1 MKKIISILTLVLL
14 MLVFAC
20 GCSQEPKTQTPA
32 DTVTTE
38 ETEEVTTEEP
48 TTEEATET
56 NTEKPTETGRLPYTD
71 IELVDYVPE
80 SRFTVEEF
88 NSYFTSLNFLS
99 DENKN
104 LFSTALDIYYIFD
117 VDSESYHNER
127 YLWLKNNYDVEIEI
141 GENYYIRSGMNFQS
155 FSDYIYSCFV
165 ETEAIKLLER
175 ETYVNYNGEL
185 CICEIGRGTDPFFYD
200 IRFELI
206 SENENEINFKGIARY
221 LDFEHWDNPDEYAT
235 IKEYNYKIIMTEN
248 GWRFSQF
255 ALWN

>member
-56 NTEKPTETGRLPYTD
+56 NTEKPTGKLPYTD
-71 IELVDYVPE
+71 IELVDYIPE
-80 SRFTVEEF
+80 SQFTAEGF
-88 NSYFTSLNFLS
+88 NSYFSSLNFLS
-99 DENKN
+99 DENKA
-104 LFSTALDIYYIFD
+104 LFRKAFDIYWIFD
-117 VDSESYHNER
+117 VDSESYRNER
-127 YLWLKNNYDVEIEI
+127 YLWLKNNYNVDIKI